1 MEQCVGG
8 KDEWRENL
16 RWSRAEG
23 GRGKDGEAE
32 EEGGRV
38 NEENEKGERWRDEKR
53 KKAEE

>member
-23 GRGKDGEAE
+23 GRGKDGEVE

-38 NEENEKGERWRDEKR
+38 NEEN
-53 KKAEE
+53 